1 MTRERVNA
9 MKSHLT
15 PKNPFKRADMRKLP
29 KRIALAGAVTA
40 ACMAMGLAAAQET
53 AVRGRM
59 LDHAAADPRAVDI
72 DGTRHLPRSGE
83 RELPKA
89 TFVLGDAREP
99 VATPAVVAASA
110 TPAAAER
117 SETETPQFASG
128 SDLLAAA
135 DRAQLDRIAGLV
147 KGRDKLRFEIVGH
160 TDAQPLSA
168 RSRERFADNHAL
180 GLARAQ
186 QVARYLTQRLGLPE
200 SAAAASSRG
209 PDEPVAAP
217 ASDPV
222 NWPANRR
229 VEVRVYWTDAAPAVA
244 NAPAA
249 APADPGVCRTFTAIG
264 TDDAPLRLSVDGQL
278 LDGKGAAGP
287 GGEGATSADRQ
298 RCVDV
303 QLERNQ
309 LRLQYDNL
317 SQPRRL
323 SAAAWPTT
331 VVAGDTV
338 RFAGYSNYLLFTA
351 KAELRI
357 FTANDVMQRRLLAT
371 LPLDTEMR
379 GEWQVPAGLLDR
391 LADGANGA
399 GGKLYY
405 RLRVYDRQ
413 GRFDET
419 DDLSLTVAERH
430 APETT
435 TPDPARELLRAY
447 GQNNVA
453 IANIPLAAGTV
464 TASGAAIRPGEKVRA
479 LGFAVPVDDNGRFVF
494 QQLVPRR
501 VQTGEIAVTDAQ
513 GATRSYRRDFDLP
526 ASDWFFVGQA
536 DLTVG
541 SNSVSGPAAIM
552 TNDKNRYGGGGWSEG
567 RIAGYAKGQLNDR
580 WTLTASVDTEERPLK
595 DLFRNLDRKDPTSLF
610 RRFDPEDSWTTFGD
624 DSTTIEDA
632 PTQGRF
638 YLRVDDGRSQAM
650 WGNFKLNFGDTELTR
665 VSRGLYGFHGRYL
678 GDESTSFGEARLKVD
693 TFAAEPGT
701 LAARE
706 EFRGTGGSLYYLRNQ
721 DITRGAERV
730 NIEIRDRDSGFVLK
744 RTQLVPS
751 SDYEIDYLQGRV
763 LLSAP
768 LPSLSDDGSLVRAG
782 GLTGMPTFLV
792 VDYEYT
798 PIASSL
804 DTLAIGGRVSW
815 WANDHVGVGVTASR
829 QDQIGADQRLA
840 GADITL
846 RKTENTY
853 LKGEF
858 ARSKGPGTAQLDS
871 LDGGFS
877 FSGRNGALGTT
888 LGNGP
893 TGNANAW
900 RLEGQADL
908 ADFEMKGGGRISAYA
923 QSRDA
928 GFSAPG
934 QYASNATRQVGLSA
948 AVPFGEK
955 GEGGELRL
963 KADRR
968 DERDGYNSSVLDAQY
983 GLRLSPDW
991 KLGLGMRYDDKTG
1004 DSLITSP
1011 SLPSTQAVSGERAD
1025 AAVQLEYT
1033 GNDRWSLYG
1042 FAQKTLRRTGTRLD
1056 NDRLGF
1062 GGRYRVSDKLALRGE
1077 LSTGDGGLAGK
1088 AGVDYQFDDRSNL
1101 YMTYVADTGRTDENL
1116 IGRGGSLVTGVRSR
1130 VADGLTM
1137 FTEHRHATGTQ
1148 PGLTHAYG
1156 VQYAPDTNWTL
1167 GVNFENGWV
1176 GAETLGATRREAVAL
1191 TAGYSSE
1198 RLKYSGG
1205 LEYRKDRTTAEA
1217 RTSWL
1222 VKNSFSWKVNDD
1234 ARWVGKFNWADS
1246 DSSTGALAA
1255 AKYTEAMLGYALRP
1269 ALDDRLNL
1277 LFKYTYLYD
1286 LSSPGQVVSAGGLD
1300 SSLGT
1305 VSTTGIDYQQRSHVF
1320 AIDATYDINERWT
1333 VGGKYAWRRGELR
1346 ASRDNSSP
1354 WFKSSAELAVLRV
1367 DWKLVRNWDWMVE
1380 WRSLRAK
1387 ELKDRKSGWVTA
1399 AYYHVNENLKVG
1411 VGYNFTDYS
1420 DNLTD
1425 MSYRSKGWF
1434 LNVLGKF

>member
-1 MTRERVNA
+1 MTRAKATAA
-9 MKSHLT
+9 MTRPQT
-15 PKNPFKRADMRKLP
+15 PNPIERADMRRRNCKTLP
-29 KRIALAGAVTA
+29 KRMALASAVAA
-40 ACMAMGLAAAQET
+40 ACFGMGLAAAQET

-59 LDHAAADPRAVDI
+59 LDHAAADPRAVEI
-72 DGTRHLPRSGE
+72 DGARRLPRSSE

-89 TFVLGDAREP
+89 TFVLGDERAVPAAPAASP
-99 VATPAVVAASA
+99 VAAPV
-110 TPAAAER
+110 ER
-117 SETETPQFASG
+117 SDASTPHFDSG
-128 SDLLAAA
+128 ADALSPA
-135 DRAQLDRIAGLV
+135 DRAQLDRIAEQV
-147 KGRDKLRFEIVGH
+147 KGRDGLRFEIVGH
-160 TDAQPLSA
+160 TDTQALSA
-168 RSRERFADNHAL
+168 KSRERFADNHAL

-186 QVARYLTQRLGLPE
+186 QAARHLTQRLGLPE
-200 SAAAASSRG
+200 TAAAASSRG
-209 PDEPVAAP
+209 PDAPVATP
-217 ASDPV
+217 ASDPA
-222 NWPANRR
+222 NWAANRR
-229 VEVRVYWTDAAPAVA
+229 VEVRVYWRDAPVAAAPV
-244 NAPAA
+244 A
-249 APADPGVCRTFTAIG
+249 APADPGVCRTFTAFG

-278 LDGKGAAGP
+278 LSPDGRQPSADGT
-287 GGEGATSADRQ
+287 TSADRQ

-323 SAAAWPTT
+323 SASAWPTT

-338 RFAGYSNYLLFTA
+338 RFAGYSNYLLFTS
-351 KAELRI
+351 KAELRVY
-357 FTANDVMQRRLLAT
+357 TANEAMQRRQVAT
-371 LPLDTEMR
+371 VPLDAGLR
-379 GEWQVPAGLLDR
+379 GEWQVPEGLLDR
-391 LADGANGA
+391 LPESAS
-399 GGKLYY
+399 GKLYY
-405 RLRVYDRQ
+405 RVRVYDRQ

-419 DDLSLTVAERH
+419 DDLSLTLVKRH
-430 APETT
+430 KPETGT
-435 TPDPARELLRAY
+435 PPDPARELLRGY
-447 GQNNVA
+447 GQNNIA
-453 IANIPLAAGTV
+453 IANIPLSAGTV
-464 TASGAAIRPGEKVRA
+464 TASGAAIRPGESVRA
-479 LGFAVPVDDNGRFVF
+479 LGFAVPVDESGRFVF

-513 GATRSYRRDFDLP
+513 GATRVYRRDFDLP
-526 ASDWFFVGQA
+526 TSDWFFVGQA

-595 DLFRNLDRKDPTSLF
+595 ELFRNLDRKDPTSLF
-610 RRFDPEDSWTTFGD
+610 RRFDPEDSWSTFGD
-624 DSTTIEDA
+624 DSTTVEDA

-678 GDESTSFGEARLKVD
+678 GEESTSFGEARLKVD
-693 TFAAEPGT
+693 AFAAEPGT

-730 NIEIRDRDSGFVLK
+730 TLEIRDRDSGLVLK
-744 RTQLVPS
+744 RTQLVPTT
-751 SDYEIDYLQGRV
+751 DYEIDYLQGRV

-782 GLTGMPTFLV
+782 GFTGMPTYLV

-798 PIASSL
+798 PLATSL
-804 DTLAIGGRVSW
+804 DTLAVGGRVSW
-815 WANDHVGVGVTASR
+815 WANDNVGVGVTASR
-829 QDQIGADQRLA
+829 QDQIGGDQRLA
-840 GADITL
+840 GVDLTL

-858 ARSKGPGTAQLDS
+858 ARSRGPGTTQLDS
-871 LDGGFS
+871 MDGGFS
-877 FSGRNGALGTT
+877 FTGRNGSLTNGPGNG

-893 TGNANAW
+893 TGSANAW

-908 ADFEMKGGGRISAYA
+908 GDFDIRGGGRVSAYA

-934 QYASNATRQVGLSA
+934 QYASNATRQVGVQA
-948 AVPFGEK
+948 TVPFGEK
-955 GEGGELRL
+955 AENGELRL

-968 DERDGYNSSVLDAQY
+968 DEQNGYNSSVLDAQY
-983 GLRLSPDW
+983 SLALSPEW
-991 KLGLGMRYDDKTG
+991 KLGLGLRYDDKTG
-1004 DSLITSP
+1004 DALITSP
-1011 SLPSTQAVSGERAD
+1011 SLPTTQAVSGERAD

-1033 GNDRWSLYG
+1033 GADRWSAYG
-1042 FAQKTLRRTGTRLD
+1042 FAQKTLRRTGTRLE

-1062 GGRYRVSDKLALRGE
+1062 GGRYRVNDKLALRGE
-1077 LSTGDGGLAGK
+1077 LSTGDGGFAGK
-1088 AGVDYQFDDRSNL
+1088 AGVDYQYDDRSSV
-1101 YMTYVADTGRTDENL
+1101 YMTYVSDTGRTDENL

-1130 VADGLTM
+1130 VGDGLTL
-1137 FTEHRHATGTQ
+1137 FTEHRQATGAQ

-1156 VQYAPDTNWTL
+1156 VQYAPDTHWTF

-1176 GAETLGATRREAVAL
+1176 GAETLGATRRQAVAF
-1191 TAGYSSE
+1191 TSGYSSE

-1205 LEYRKDRTTAEA
+1205 LEYRKDRTTAET

-1222 VKNSFSWKVNDD
+1222 VKNSFSWKVDD
-1234 ARWVGKFNWADS
+1234 DSRWIGKFNWADS
-1246 DSSTGALAA
+1246 DSTTGTLAA

-1269 ALDDRLNL
+1269 ALNDRLNL

-1286 LSSPGQVVSAGGLD
+1286 LSSPGQVVSGGVD
-1300 SSLGT
+1300 STLGT

-1320 AIDATYDINERWT
+1320 AIDATWDLSERWT
-1333 VGGKYAWRRGELR
+1333 LGGKYAWRRGELR
-1346 ASRDNSSP
+1346 ASRDSSAP

-1367 DWKLVRNWDWMVE
+1367 DWKLVRNWDWMLE
-1380 WRSLRAK
+1380 WRTLRAR

-1411 VGYNFTDYS
+1411 IGYNFTDYS

>member
-1 MTRERVNA
+1 MTRGKDTAA
-9 MKSHLT
+9 MTRQQT
-15 PKNPFKRADMRKLP
+15 PNPIERADMRRKKKALP
-29 KRIALAGAVTA
+29 KRMALASAVATA
-40 ACMAMGLAAAQET
+40 CLGMGLAAAQET

-59 LDHAAADPRAVDI
+59 LDHAAADPRAVEI
-72 DGTRHLPRSGE
+72 DGARRLPRSSE
-83 RELPKA
+83 RELPA
-89 TFVLGDAREP
+89 TA
-99 VATPAVVAASA
+99 PA
-110 TPAAAER
+110 
-117 SETETPQFASG
+117 
-128 SDLLAAA
+128 
-135 DRAQLDRIAGLV
+135 
-147 KGRDKLRFEIVGH
+147 
-160 TDAQPLSA
+160 
-168 RSRERFADNHAL
+168 
-180 GLARAQ
+180 
-186 QVARYLTQRLGLPE
+186 
-200 SAAAASSRG
+200 
-209 PDEPVAAP
+209 VAAP
-217 ASDPV
+217 AGPS
-222 NWPANRR
+222 
-229 VEVRVYWTDAAPAVA
+229 
-244 NAPAA
+244 
-249 APADPGVCRTFTAIG
+249 VCRTLTAFG

-278 LDGKGAAGP
+278 LSPDGKQPAAD
-287 GGEGATSADRQ
+287 GATSADRQ

-323 SAAAWPTT
+323 SASAWPTT

-338 RFAGYSNYLLFTA
+338 RFAGYSNYLLFTS
-351 KAELRI
+351 KAELRVY
-357 FTANDVMQRRLLAT
+357 TANEAMQRRQVT
-371 LPLDTEMR
+371 TVPLDAGLR
-379 GEWQVPAGLLDR
+379 GEWQVPEGLLDR
-391 LADGANGA
+391 LPESAS
-399 GGKLYY
+399 GKLYY
-405 RLRVYDRQ
+405 RVRVYDRQ

-419 DDLSLTVAERH
+419 DDLSLTLVKRH
-430 APETT
+430 KPETGMP
-435 TPDPARELLRAY
+435 PDPARELLRGY
-447 GQNNVA
+447 GQNNIA
-453 IANIPLAAGTV
+453 IANIPLSAGTV
-464 TASGAAIRPGEKVRA
+464 TASGAAIRPGESVRA
-479 LGFAVPVDDNGRFVF
+479 LGFAVPVDESGRFVF

-501 VQTGEIAVTDAQ
+501 MQTGEIAVTDVQ
-513 GATRSYRRDFDLP
+513 GATRVYRRDFDLP
-526 ASDWFFVGQA
+526 TSDWFFVGQA

-595 DLFRNLDRKDPTSLF
+595 ELFRNLDRKDPTSLF
-610 RRFDPEDSWTTFGD
+610 RRFDPEDSWSTFGD
-624 DSTTIEDA
+624 DSTTVEDA

-678 GDESTSFGEARLKVD
+678 GEESTSFGEARLKVD
-693 TFAAEPGT
+693 AYAAEPGT

-730 NIEIRDRDSGFVLK
+730 TLEIRDRDSGLVLK
-744 RTQLVPS
+744 RTQLVPTT
-751 SDYEIDYLQGRV
+751 DYEIDYLQGRV

-782 GLTGMPTFLV
+782 GFTGMPTYLV

-798 PIASSL
+798 PLATSL
-804 DTLAIGGRVSW
+804 DTLAVGGRVSW
-815 WANDHVGVGVTASR
+815 WANDNIGVGVTASR
-829 QDQIGADQRLA
+829 QDQIGGDQRLA
-840 GADITL
+840 GVDLTV

-858 ARSKGPGTAQLDS
+858 ARSRGPGTSQLDS
-871 LDGGFS
+871 TDGGFS
-877 FSGRNGALGTT
+877 FTGRNGSLTNG

-893 TGNANAW
+893 TGSASAW

-908 ADFEMKGGGRISAYA
+908 GDFDIRGGGRVSAYA
-923 QSRDA
+923 QSRGA

-934 QYASNATRQVGLSA
+934 QYASNATRQVGVQAS
-948 AVPFGEK
+948 VPFGEK
-955 GEGGELRL
+955 AENGELRL

-968 DERDGYNSSVLDAQY
+968 DEQNGYNSSVLDAQY
-983 GLRLSPDW
+983 SLALSPEW
-991 KLGLGMRYDDKTG
+991 KLGLGLRYDDKTG
-1004 DSLITSP
+1004 DALITSP
-1011 SLPSTQAVSGERAD
+1011 SLPTTQAVSGERAD

-1033 GNDRWSLYG
+1033 GADHWSAYG
-1042 FAQKTLRRTGTRLD
+1042 FAQKTLRRTGTRLE
-1056 NDRLGF
+1056 NDRIGL
-1062 GGRYRVSDKLALRGE
+1062 GGRYRVNDKLALRGE
-1077 LSTGDGGLAGK
+1077 LSTGDGGFAGK
-1088 AGVDYQFDDRSNL
+1088 AGVDYQYDDRSSV
-1101 YMTYVADTGRTDENL
+1101 YMTYVSDTGRTDENL

-1130 VADGLTM
+1130 VGDGLTL
-1137 FTEHRHATGTQ
+1137 FTEHRQATGAQ

-1156 VQYAPDTNWTL
+1156 VQYAPDTHWTF
-1167 GVNFENGWV
+1167 GVNFENGWI
-1176 GAETLGATRREAVAL
+1176 GAETLGATRRQAVAF
-1191 TAGYSSE
+1191 TSGYSSE

-1205 LEYRKDRTTAEA
+1205 LEYRKDRTTAET

-1222 VKNSFSWKVNDD
+1222 VKNSFSWKVDD
-1234 ARWVGKFNWADS
+1234 DSRWIGKFNWADS
-1246 DSSTGALAA
+1246 DSTTGTLAA

-1269 ALDDRLNL
+1269 ALNDRLNL

-1286 LSSPGQVVSAGGLD
+1286 LSSPGQVVSGGVD
-1300 SSLGT
+1300 STLGT

-1320 AIDATYDINERWT
+1320 AIDATWDLNERWT
-1333 VGGKYAWRRGELR
+1333 LGGKYAWRRGELR
-1346 ASRDNSSP
+1346 ASRDSSAP

-1367 DWKLVRNWDWMVE
+1367 DWKLVRNWDWMLE
-1380 WRSLRAK
+1380 WRTLRAK

>member
-1 MTRERVNA
+1 MTRGKDTAA
-9 MKSHLT
+9 MTRPQT
-15 PKNPFKRADMRKLP
+15 PNPIERADMKRKKKALP
-29 KRIALAGAVTA
+29 KRMALAGAVAA
-40 ACMAMGLAAAQET
+40 ACLSMGLASAQES

-59 LDHAAADPRAVDI
+59 LDRAAADPRAVEI
-72 DGTRHLPRSGE
+72 DGARHLPRSSE

-89 TFVLGDAREP
+89 TFVLGDERAAQP
-99 VATPAVVAASA
+99 SAVAAAPAATPV
-110 TPAAAER
+110 ER
-117 SETETPQFASG
+117 SQAGTPHFDSG
-128 SDLLAAA
+128 ADGLSSA
-135 DRAQLDRIAGLV
+135 DRAQLDRIADQV
-147 KGRDKLRFEIVGH
+147 KGRDGLRFEIVGH
-160 TDAQPLSA
+160 TDTQALSA
-168 RSRERFADNHAL
+168 KSRERFADNHAL

-186 QVARYLTQRLGLPE
+186 QAARYITQRLGLPE
-200 SAAAASSRG
+200 TAASASSRG
-209 PDEPVAAP
+209 PDAPVATP
-217 ASDPV
+217 ATDPA
-222 NWPANRR
+222 NWAANRR
-229 VEVRVYWTDAAPAVA
+229 VEVRVYWRDAPVATAPV
-244 NAPAA
+244 A
-249 APADPGVCRTFTAIG
+249 APADPGVCRTFTAFG

-278 LDGKGAAGP
+278 LPADGKQPAADGT
-287 GGEGATSADRQ
+287 TSADRQ

-323 SAAAWPTT
+323 SASAWPTT

-338 RFAGYSNYLLFTA
+338 RFAGYSNYLLFTS
-351 KAELRI
+351 KAELRVY
-357 FTANDVMQRRLLAT
+357 TANEAMQRRLLAT
-371 LPLDTEMR
+371 VPLDAGLR
-379 GEWQVPAGLLDR
+379 GEWQVPEGLLDR
-391 LADGANGA
+391 LPESAS
-399 GGKLYY
+399 GKLYY
-405 RLRVYDRQ
+405 RVRVYDRQ

-419 DDLSLTVAERH
+419 DDLSLTLAKRH
-430 APETT
+430 KPETG
-435 TPDPARELLRAY
+435 TPPDAARELLRGY
-447 GQNNVA
+447 GQNNIA
-453 IANIPLAAGTV
+453 IANIPLSAGTV
-464 TASGAAIRPGEKVRA
+464 TASGAAIRPGESVRA
-479 LGFAVPVDDNGRFVF
+479 LGFAVPVDEAGRFVF

-513 GATRSYRRDFDLP
+513 GATRVYRRDFDLP
-526 ASDWFFVGQA
+526 TSDWFFVGQA

-595 DLFRNLDRKDPTSLF
+595 ELLRNLDRKDPTSLF
-610 RRFDPEDSWTTFGD
+610 RRFDPEDSWSTFGD
-624 DSTTIEDA
+624 DSTTVEDA

-678 GDESTSFGEARLKVD
+678 GEESTSFGEARLKVD
-693 TFAAEPGT
+693 AFAAEPGT

-730 NIEIRDRDSGFVLK
+730 TLEIRDRDSGLVLK
-744 RTQLVPS
+744 RTQLVPTT
-751 SDYEIDYLQGRV
+751 DYEIDYLQGRV

-782 GLTGMPTFLV
+782 GFTGMPTYLV

-798 PIASSL
+798 PLATSL
-804 DTLAIGGRVSW
+804 DTLAVGGRVSW

-829 QDQIGADQRLA
+829 QDQIGGDQRLA

-858 ARSKGPGTAQLDS
+858 ARSRGPGTTQLDS
-871 LDGGFS
+871 MDGGFS
-877 FSGRNGALGTT
+877 FTGRNGSLTNG

-893 TGNANAW
+893 TGSASAW

-908 ADFEMKGGGRISAYA
+908 GDFDIRGGGRVSAYA

-934 QYASNATRQVGLSA
+934 QYASNATRQAGVQA
-948 AVPFGEK
+948 TVPFGEK
-955 GEGGELRL
+955 AENGELRL

-968 DERDGYNSSVLDAQY
+968 DEQNGYNSSVLDAQY
-983 GLRLSPDW
+983 SLALSPEW
-991 KLGLGMRYDDKTG
+991 KLGLGLRYDDKTG
-1004 DSLITSP
+1004 DALITSP
-1011 SLPSTQAVSGERAD
+1011 SLPTTQAVSGERAD

-1033 GNDRWSLYG
+1033 GADRWSAYG
-1042 FAQKTLRRTGTRLD
+1042 FAQKTLRRTGTRLE

-1062 GGRYRVSDKLALRGE
+1062 GGRYRVNDKLALRGE
-1077 LSTGDGGLAGK
+1077 LSTGDGGFAGK
-1088 AGVDYQFDDRSNL
+1088 AGVDYQYDDRSSV
-1101 YMTYVADTGRTDENL
+1101 YMTYVSDTGRTDENL

-1130 VADGLTM
+1130 VGDGLTL
-1137 FTEHRHATGTQ
+1137 FTEHRQATGAQ

-1156 VQYAPDTNWTL
+1156 VQYAPDTHWTF

-1176 GAETLGATRREAVAL
+1176 GAETLGATRRQAVAF
-1191 TAGYSSE
+1191 TSGYSSE

-1205 LEYRKDRTTAEA
+1205 LEYRKDRTTAET

-1222 VKNSFSWKVNDD
+1222 VKNSFSWKVDD
-1234 ARWVGKFNWADS
+1234 DSRWIGKFNWADS
-1246 DSSTGALAA
+1246 DSTTGTLAA

-1269 ALDDRLNL
+1269 ALNDRLNL

-1286 LSSPGQVVSAGGLD
+1286 LSSPGQVVSGGVD
-1300 SSLGT
+1300 STLGT

-1320 AIDATYDINERWT
+1320 AIDATWDLDERWT
-1333 VGGKYAWRRGELR
+1333 LGGKYAWRRGELR
-1346 ASRDNSSP
+1346 ASRDNSAP

-1367 DWKLVRNWDWMVE
+1367 DWKLVRNWDWMLE
-1380 WRSLRAK
+1380 WRTLRAK

-1411 VGYNFTDYS
+1411 IGYNFTDYS

>member
-1 MTRERVNA
+1 MNRPFA
-9 MKSHLT
+9 Q
-15 PKNPFKRADMRKLP
+15 NPSQRADMKRKLP

-40 ACMAMGLAAAQET
+40 ACMGMGLAAAQES

-59 LDHAAADPRAVDI
+59 HDQAAADPRAVDI
-72 DGTRHLPRSGE
+72 DGTRHLPRSSE

-89 TFVLGDAREP
+89 TFVLGDA
-99 VATPAVVAASA
+99 SA
-110 TPAAAER
+110 PAAAAGPTPPPVPGAER
-117 SETETPQFASG
+117 SDTGVPHFESG
-128 SDLLAAA
+128 ADGLAPA
-135 DRAQLDRIAGLV
+135 DRAQLDRIAAQV
-147 KGRDKLRFEIVGH
+147 KGRDGLRFEIVGH
-160 TDAQPLSA
+160 TDTQALSA
-168 RSRERFADNHAL
+168 KSRERFADNHAL

-200 SAAAASSRG
+200 DAAAASSRG
-209 PDEPVAAP
+209 PDAPVATP
-217 ASDPV
+217 ATDPA
-222 NWPANRR
+222 NWAANRR
-229 VEVRVYWTDAAPAVA
+229 VEVRVYWRDAPVAVA
-244 NAPAA
+244 PAPAA
-249 APADPGVCRTFTAIG
+249 ADPGVCRTFTAFG

-278 LDGKGAAGP
+278 LTADGKAAAGD
-287 GGEGATSADRQ
+287 GTNSADRQ

-323 SAAAWPTT
+323 SASAWPTT

-338 RFAGYSNYLLFTA
+338 RFAGYSNYLLFTS
-351 KAELRI
+351 KAELRV
-357 FTANDVMQRRLLAT
+357 FTANEAMQRRLVAT
-371 LPLDTEMR
+371 VPLDAALR
-379 GEWQVPAGLLDR
+379 GEWQVPEGLLNR
-391 LADGANGA
+391 VAEGAS
-399 GGKLYY
+399 GKLYY
-405 RLRVYDRQ
+405 RVRVYDRQ

-419 DDLSLTVAERH
+419 DDLSLTLAQRH
-430 APETT
+430 RPETGT
-435 TPDPARELLRAY
+435 PPDPARELLRGY
-447 GQNNVA
+447 GMNNIA
-453 IANIPLAAGTV
+453 IANIPLSAGTV
-464 TASGAAIRPGEKVRA
+464 TASGAAIRPGETVRA
-479 LGFAVPVDDNGRFVF
+479 LGFAVPVDESGRFVF

-513 GATRSYRRDFDLP
+513 GATRAYRRDFELP

-536 DLTVG
+536 DLTAG

-595 DLFRNLDRKDPTSLF
+595 ELFRNLDRKDPTSLF

-624 DSTTIEDA
+624 DSTAIQDA

-678 GDESTSFGEARLKVD
+678 GEESTSFGEARLKID
-693 TFAAEPGT
+693 AFAAEPGT

-730 NIEIRDRDSGFVLK
+730 TLEIRDKDSGFVLK

-782 GLTGMPTFLV
+782 GFTGMPTYLV

-798 PIASSL
+798 PLTTSL
-804 DTLAIGGRVSW
+804 DTLAVGGRVSW

-829 QDQIGADQRLA
+829 QDQIGGDQRLA
-840 GADITL
+840 GADLTL

-853 LKGEF
+853 FKGEF
-858 ARSKGPGTAQLDS
+858 ARSRGPGTGQLDS
-871 LDGGFS
+871 MDGGFS
-877 FSGRNGALGTT
+877 FTGRNGAVGNT

-893 TGNANAW
+893 TGSASAW

-908 ADFEMKGGGRISAYA
+908 GDFDIRGGGRVSAYA

-934 QYASNATRQVGLSA
+934 QYASNATRQFGVQA
-948 AVPFGEK
+948 TVPFGEK
-955 GEGGELRL
+955 AENGELRL

-968 DERDGYNSSVLDAQY
+968 DERDGYNSSVFDAQY
-983 GLRLSPDW
+983 SLALTPEW
-991 KLGLGMRYDDKTG
+991 KLGLGLRYDEKTG
-1004 DSLITSP
+1004 DALITSP
-1011 SLPSTQAVSGERAD
+1011 SLPTTQAVSGERAD

-1033 GNDRWSLYG
+1033 GSDRWSAYG
-1042 FAQKTLRRTGTRLD
+1042 FTQKTLRRTGTRLE

-1062 GGRYRVSDKLALRGE
+1062 GGRYRVNDKLALRGE
-1077 LSTGDGGLAGK
+1077 LSPGDGGFAGK
-1088 AGVDYQFDDRSNL
+1088 AGVDYQYDDRSNL
-1101 YMTYVADTGRTDENL
+1101 YMTYVSDTGRTDENL
-1116 IGRGGSLVTGVRSR
+1116 IGRGGTLVTGVRSR
-1130 VADGLTM
+1130 VGDGLTM
-1137 FTEHRHATGTQ
+1137 FTEHRQATGTQ

-1156 VQYAPDTNWTL
+1156 VQYAPDTRWTF

-1176 GAETLGATRREAVAL
+1176 GAETLGATRREAVAF
-1191 TAGYSSE
+1191 TTGYSSE

-1205 LEYRKDRTTAEA
+1205 LEYRKDRTTSET

-1222 VKNSFSWKVNDD
+1222 LKNSFTWKVDD
-1234 ARWVGKFNWADS
+1234 DSRWLGKFNWADS
-1246 DSSTGALAA
+1246 DSSTGVLAA

-1269 ALDDRLNL
+1269 AFNDRLNL
-1277 LFKYTYLYD
+1277 LFKYTFLYD
-1286 LSSPGQVVSAGGLD
+1286 LSSPGQVVSSGVD

-1305 VSTTGIDYQQRSHVF
+1305 VSTTAVDYQQRSHVF
-1320 AIDATYDINERWT
+1320 AIDATWDLNERWT
-1333 VGGKYAWRRGELR
+1333 LGGKYAWRRGDLR
-1346 ASRDNSSP
+1346 ASRDSSAP

-1380 WRSLRAK
+1380 WRSLRAR
-1387 ELKDRKSGWVTA
+1387 ELQDRKNGWVTA

>member
-1 MTRERVNA
+1 MTRPQ
-9 MKSHLT
+9 T
-15 PKNPFKRADMRKLP
+15 PNPIQRADMRRRKTLP
-29 KRIALAGAVTA
+29 KRMALAGAVTA
-40 ACMAMGLAAAQET
+40 ACLNMGLAAAQET

-59 LDHAAADPRAVDI
+59 LDQATADPRAVDI
-72 DGTRHLPRSGE
+72 DGARRLPRSSE

-89 TFVLGDAREP
+89 TFVLGDERAVP
-99 VATPAVVAASA
+99 AAVAASPVAASA
-110 TPAAAER
+110 ER
-117 SETETPQFASG
+117 SGTSTPHFDSG
-128 SDLLAAA
+128 ADGLLPA
-135 DRAQLDRIAGLV
+135 DRAQLDRIADQV
-147 KGRDKLRFEIVGH
+147 KGRDGLRFEIVGH
-160 TDAQPLSA
+160 TDTQPLSA
-168 RSRERFADNHAL
+168 KSRERFADNHAL

-186 QVARYLTQRLGLPE
+186 QAGRYLTQRLGLPE
-200 SAAAASSRG
+200 AAASATSRG
-209 PDEPVAAP
+209 PDAPVATP
-217 ASDPV
+217 AADPG
-222 NWPANRR
+222 NWAANRR
-229 VEVRVYWTDAAPAVA
+229 VEVRVYWRDAVVAPA
-244 NAPAA
+244 P
-249 APADPGVCRTFTAIG
+249 APADPGVCRTFTAFG

-278 LDGKGAAGP
+278 LSADGKLP
-287 GGEGATSADRQ
+287 SGEGMTSADRQ

-323 SAAAWPTT
+323 SASAWPTT

-338 RFAGYSNYLLFTA
+338 RFAGYSNYLLFTS
-351 KAELRI
+351 KAELRV
-357 FTANDVMQRRLLAT
+357 FTANDVMQRRLVAT
-371 LPLDTEMR
+371 VPLDAALR
-379 GEWQVPAGLLDR
+379 GEWQVPEGLLNR
-391 LADGANGA
+391 LAEGAS
-399 GGKLYY
+399 GKLYY
-405 RLRVYDRQ
+405 RVRVYDRQ

-419 DDLSLTVAERH
+419 DDLSLTLAQRH
-430 APETT
+430 KPETGT
-435 TPDPARELLRAY
+435 PPDPARELLRGY
-447 GQNNVA
+447 GQNNIA
-453 IANIPLAAGTV
+453 IANIPLSAGTV
-464 TASGAAIRPGEKVRA
+464 TASGAAIRPGESVRA
-479 LGFAVPVDDNGRFVF
+479 LGFAVPVDESGRFVF

-513 GATRSYRRDFDLP
+513 GATRAYRRDFELP

-595 DLFRNLDRKDPTSLF
+595 ELFRNLDRKDPTSLF
-610 RRFDPEDSWTTFGD
+610 RRFDPEDSWSTFGD

-678 GDESTSFGEARLKVD
+678 GEESTAFGEARLKVD
-693 TFAAEPGT
+693 AFAAEPGT

-730 NIEIRDRDSGFVLK
+730 TLEIRDRDSGFVLK

-782 GLTGMPTFLV
+782 GFTGMPTYLV

-798 PIASSL
+798 PLTSSL
-804 DTLAIGGRVSW
+804 DTLAVGGRVSW

-829 QDQIGADQRLA
+829 QDQIGGDQRLA

-853 LKGEF
+853 FKGEF
-858 ARSKGPGTAQLDS
+858 ARSKGPGTSQLDS

-877 FSGRNGALGTT
+877 FTGRNGAIGNT

-908 ADFEMKGGGRISAYA
+908 GDFDIRGGGRVSAYA

-934 QYASNATRQVGLSA
+934 QYASNATRQTGVQA
-948 AVPFGEK
+948 TVPFGEK
-955 GEGGELRL
+955 GQSGAGELRL

-983 GLRLSPDW
+983 ALTLSPEW
-991 KLGLGMRYDDKTG
+991 KLGLGLRYDDKTG
-1004 DSLITSP
+1004 DALITSP
-1011 SLPSTQAVSGERAD
+1011 SLPTTQAVSGERAD

-1033 GNDRWSLYG
+1033 GSDRWSAYG
-1042 FAQKTLRRTGTRLD
+1042 FAQKTLRRTGTRLE

-1062 GGRYRVSDKLALRGE
+1062 GGRYRVNDKLALRGE
-1077 LSTGDGGLAGK
+1077 VSTGDGGLAGK
-1088 AGVDYQFDDRSNL
+1088 AGVDYQYDDRSNL

-1130 VADGLTM
+1130 VGDGLTM
-1137 FTEHRHATGTQ
+1137 FTEHRQATGTQ

-1156 VQYAPDTNWTL
+1156 VQYAPDTRWTF
-1167 GVNFENGWV
+1167 GVNFENGWI
-1176 GAETLGATRREAVAL
+1176 GAETLGATRREAVAF
-1191 TAGYSSE
+1191 TTGYSSE
-1198 RLKYSGG
+1198 RMKYSGG
-1205 LEYRKDRTTAEA
+1205 LEYRKDRTAAET

-1222 VKNSFSWKVNDD
+1222 VKNSFSWKVDDD

-1246 DSSTGALAA
+1246 DSTTGTLAA

-1269 ALDDRLNL
+1269 ALNDRLNL

-1286 LSSPGQVVSAGGLD
+1286 LSSPGQVVSGGVD

-1320 AIDATYDINERWT
+1320 AIDATYDIDPRWT
-1333 VGGKYAWRRGELR
+1333 LGGKYAWRRGELR

-1367 DWKLVRNWDWMVE
+1367 DWKLVRNWDWMLE
-1380 WRSLRAK
+1380 WRTLRAK

>member
-1 MTRERVNA
+1 MNRPFA
-9 MKSHLT
+9 Q
-15 PKNPFKRADMRKLP
+15 NPSQRADMKRKLP

-40 ACMAMGLAAAQET
+40 ACMGMGLAAAQES

-59 LDHAAADPRAVDI
+59 HDQAAADPRAVDI
-72 DGTRHLPRSGE
+72 DGTRHLPRSSE

-89 TFVLGDAREP
+89 TFVLGDASAP
-99 VATPAVVAASA
+99 VAAAGPTPPPV
-110 TPAAAER
+110 PGAER
-117 SETETPQFASG
+117 SDTGVPHFESG
-128 SDLLAAA
+128 ADGLAPA
-135 DRAQLDRIAGLV
+135 DRAQLDRIAAQV
-147 KGRDKLRFEIVGH
+147 KGRDGLRFEIVGH
-160 TDAQPLSA
+160 TDTQALSA
-168 RSRERFADNHAL
+168 KSRERFADNHAL

-186 QVARYLTQRLGLPE
+186 QVARYLTQRLGLPQD
-200 SAAAASSRG
+200 AAAASSRG
-209 PDEPVAAP
+209 PDAPVATP
-217 ASDPV
+217 ATDPA
-222 NWPANRR
+222 NWAANRR
-229 VEVRVYWTDAAPAVA
+229 VEVRVYWRDAPVAVA
-244 NAPAA
+244 PAPAA
-249 APADPGVCRTFTAIG
+249 ADPGVCRTFTAFG

-278 LDGKGAAGP
+278 LTADGKAAAGD
-287 GGEGATSADRQ
+287 GTGSADRQ

-323 SAAAWPTT
+323 SASAWPTT

-338 RFAGYSNYLLFTA
+338 RFAGYSNYLLFTS
-351 KAELRI
+351 KAELRV
-357 FTANDVMQRRLLAT
+357 FTANEAMQRRLVAT
-371 LPLDTEMR
+371 VPLDAALR
-379 GEWQVPAGLLDR
+379 GEWQVPEGLLNR
-391 LADGANGA
+391 LSEGAS
-399 GGKLYY
+399 GKLYY
-405 RLRVYDRQ
+405 RVRVYDRQ

-419 DDLSLTVAERH
+419 DDLSLTLAQRH
-430 APETT
+430 RPETGT
-435 TPDPARELLRAY
+435 RPDPARELLRGY
-447 GQNNVA
+447 GMNNIA
-453 IANIPLAAGTV
+453 IANIPLSAGTV
-464 TASGAAIRPGEKVRA
+464 TASGAAIRPGETVRA
-479 LGFAVPVDDNGRFVF
+479 LGFAVPVDESGRFVF

-513 GATRSYRRDFDLP
+513 GATRAYRRDFELP

-595 DLFRNLDRKDPTSLF
+595 ELFRNLDRKDPTSLF
-610 RRFDPEDSWTTFGD
+610 RRFDPEDSWSTFGD
-624 DSTTIEDA
+624 DSTAIQDA

-678 GDESTSFGEARLKVD
+678 GEESTSFGEARLKID
-693 TFAAEPGT
+693 AFAAEPGT

-730 NIEIRDRDSGFVLK
+730 TLEIRDRDSGFVLK

-782 GLTGMPTFLV
+782 GFTGMPTYLV

-798 PIASSL
+798 PLTTSL
-804 DTLAIGGRVSW
+804 DTLAVGGRVSW

-829 QDQIGADQRLA
+829 QDQIGGDQRLA
-840 GADITL
+840 GADLTL

-853 LKGEF
+853 FKGEF
-858 ARSKGPGTAQLDS
+858 ARSKGPGTGQLDS
-871 LDGGFS
+871 MDGGFS
-877 FSGRNGALGTT
+877 FTGRNGAVGNT

-893 TGNANAW
+893 TGSASAW

-908 ADFEMKGGGRISAYA
+908 GDFDIRGGGRVSAYA

-934 QYASNATRQVGLSA
+934 QYASNATRQFGVQA
-948 AVPFGEK
+948 TVPFGEK
-955 GEGGELRL
+955 AENGELRL

-968 DERDGYNSSVLDAQY
+968 DERDGYNSSVFDAQY
-983 GLRLSPDW
+983 SLALTPEW
-991 KLGLGMRYDDKTG
+991 KLGLGLRYDEKTG
-1004 DSLITSP
+1004 DALITSP
-1011 SLPSTQAVSGERAD
+1011 SLPTTQAVSGERAD

-1033 GNDRWSLYG
+1033 GSDRWSAYG
-1042 FAQKTLRRTGTRLD
+1042 FTQKTLRRTGTRLE

-1062 GGRYRVSDKLALRGE
+1062 GGRYRVNDKLALRGE
-1077 LSTGDGGLAGK
+1077 LSTGDGGFAGK
-1088 AGVDYQFDDRSNL
+1088 AGVDYQYDDRSNL
-1101 YMTYVADTGRTDENL
+1101 YMTYVSDTGRTDENL
-1116 IGRGGSLVTGVRSR
+1116 IGRGGTLVTGVRSR
-1130 VADGLTM
+1130 VGDGLTM
-1137 FTEHRHATGTQ
+1137 FTEHRQATGTQ

-1156 VQYAPDTNWTL
+1156 VQYAPDTHWTF

-1176 GAETLGATRREAVAL
+1176 GAETLGATRREAVAF
-1191 TAGYSSE
+1191 TTGYSSE

-1205 LEYRKDRTTAEA
+1205 LEYRKDRTTSET

-1222 VKNSFSWKVNDD
+1222 LKNSFTWKVDD
-1234 ARWVGKFNWADS
+1234 DSRWLGKFNWADS
-1246 DSSTGALAA
+1246 DSSTGVLAA

-1269 ALDDRLNL
+1269 AFNDRLNL
-1277 LFKYTYLYD
+1277 LFKYTFLYD
-1286 LSSPGQVVSAGGLD
+1286 LSSPGQVVSSGVD

-1305 VSTTGIDYQQRSHVF
+1305 VSTTAVDYQQRSHVF
-1320 AIDATYDINERWT
+1320 AIDATWDLNERWT
-1333 VGGKYAWRRGELR
+1333 LGGKYAWRRGDLR
-1346 ASRDNSSP
+1346 ASRDSSAP

-1380 WRSLRAK
+1380 WRSLRAR
-1387 ELKDRKSGWVTA
+1387 ELQDRKNGWVTA

>member
-1 MTRERVNA
+1 MTRERTTA
-9 MKSHLT
+9 MTRTAT
-15 PKNPFKRADMRKLP
+15 PNPIQRADMRRKLP
-29 KRIALAGAVTA
+29 KRMALAGAVTA
-40 ACMAMGLAAAQET
+40 ACLGMGLATAQGNAQSDAQGNVQGT
-53 AVRGRM
+53 AQDSAVRGRM
-59 LDHAAADPRAVDI
+59 LDRAAADPRAVEI
-72 DGTRHLPRSGE
+72 DGTRPLPRSSE

-89 TFVLGDAREP
+89 SFVPGD
-99 VATPAVVAASA
+99 
-110 TPAAAER
+110 ER
-117 SETETPQFASG
+117 VPG
-128 SDLLAAA
+128 M
-135 DRAQLDRIAGLV
+135 
-147 KGRDKLRFEIVGH
+147 
-160 TDAQPLSA
+160 P
-168 RSRERFADNHAL
+168 
-180 GLARAQ
+180 
-186 QVARYLTQRLGLPE
+186 
-200 SAAAASSRG
+200 AAAAS
-209 PDEPVAAP
+209 
-217 ASDPV
+217 
-222 NWPANRR
+222 
-229 VEVRVYWTDAAPAVA
+229 
-244 NAPAA
+244 AA
-249 APADPGVCRTFTAIG
+249 APADPGVCRTFTAFG

-278 LDGKGAAGP
+278 LAADGTPSGGKGTGEGAT
-287 GGEGATSADRQ
+287 EGATSADRQ

-323 SAAAWPTT
+323 SASAWPTT

-338 RFAGYSNYLLFTA
+338 RFAGYSNYLLFTG
-351 KAELRI
+351 KAELRV
-357 FTANDVMQRRLLAT
+357 FTANDAMQRRLLAT
-371 LPLDTEMR
+371 VPLDAGLR
-379 GEWQVPAGLLDR
+379 GEWQVPEGLADR
-391 LADGANGA
+391 LAEGAA
-399 GGKLYY
+399 SRLYY
-405 RLRVYDRQ
+405 RVRVYDRQ

-419 DDLSLTVAERH
+419 DDLSLSLAKRH
-430 APETT
+430 KPETGT
-435 TPDPARELLRAY
+435 PPDPARELLRGY
-447 GQNNVA
+447 GNNNIA
-453 IANIPLAAGTV
+453 IANIPLSAGTV
-464 TASGAAIRPGEKVRA
+464 TASGAAIRPGESVRA
-479 LGFAVPVDDNGRFVF
+479 LGFAVPVDESGRFVF

-513 GATRSYRRDFDLP
+513 GATRAYRRDFDLP
-526 ASDWFFVGQA
+526 SSDWFFVGQA

-595 DLFRNLDRKDPTSLF
+595 ELFRNLDRKDPTSLF
-610 RRFDPEDSWTTFGD
+610 RRFDPEDSWSTFGD

-665 VSRGLYGFHGRYL
+665 VSRGLYGFYGRYL
-678 GDESTSFGEARLKVD
+678 GEESTSFGEARLKVD
-693 TFAAEPGT
+693 AFAAEPGT

-730 NIEIRDRDSGFVLK
+730 TLEIRDRDSGLVLK

-763 LLSAP
+763 MLSAP

-782 GLTGMPTFLV
+782 GFTGMPTYLV

-798 PIASSL
+798 PLATSL
-804 DTLAIGGRVSW
+804 DTLAVGGRVSW
-815 WANDHVGVGVTASR
+815 WANDHVGVGVTASK
-829 QDQIGADQRLA
+829 QDQVGGDQRLA

-858 ARSKGPGTAQLDS
+858 ARSKGPGTGQLDS

-877 FSGRNGALGTT
+877 FTGRNGSLASSLGGSIGSS

-893 TGNANAW
+893 TGTANAW

-908 ADFEMKGGGRISAYA
+908 GDYDIRGGGRVSAYA

-934 QYASNATRQVGLSA
+934 QYASNATRQVGVQA
-948 AVPFGEK
+948 TVPFGEK
-955 GEGGELRL
+955 GENGELRL

-968 DERDGYNSSVLDAQY
+968 DEQDGYNSSVLDAQY
-983 GLRLSPDW
+983 AVALSPNW
-991 KLGLGMRYDDKTG
+991 KLGLGLRYDDKTG
-1004 DSLITSP
+1004 DALITSP
-1011 SLPSTQAVSGERAD
+1011 SLPTTQAVSGERAD

-1033 GNDRWSLYG
+1033 GSDTWSAYG
-1042 FAQKTLRRTGTRLD
+1042 FAQKTLRRTGTRLE
-1056 NDRLGF
+1056 NDRLGL
-1062 GGRYRVSDKLALRGE
+1062 GGRYRVNDKLALRGE

-1088 AGVDYQFDDRSNL
+1088 AGVDYQYDDRSSL

-1130 VADGLTM
+1130 VGDGLTM
-1137 FTEHRHATGTQ
+1137 FTEHRQATGTQ

-1156 VQYAPDTNWTL
+1156 VQYAPDTRWTF
-1167 GVNFENGWV
+1167 GVNFENGWI
-1176 GAETLGATRREAVAL
+1176 GAETLGATRREAVAF
-1191 TAGYSSE
+1191 TTGYSSE
-1198 RLKYSGG
+1198 RMKYSGG
-1205 LEYRKDRTTAEA
+1205 LEYRRDRTTAET

-1222 VKNSFSWKVNDD
+1222 VKNSFSWKVDD
-1234 ARWVGKFNWADS
+1234 NARWVGKFNWADS
-1246 DSSTGALAA
+1246 DSTTGALDAA
-1255 AKYTEAMLGYALRP
+1255 RYTEATLGYALRP

-1286 LSSPGQVVSAGGLD
+1286 LSSPGQVVSGGVDAG
-1300 SSLGT
+1300 LGT
-1305 VSTTGIDYQQRSHVF
+1305 VSSTGIDYQQRSHVF
-1320 AIDATYDINERWT
+1320 AVDATWDVNERWT
-1333 VGGKYAWRRGELR
+1333 LGGKYAWRRGELR
-1346 ASRDNSSP
+1346 ASRDSSAP

-1367 DWKLVRNWDWMVE
+1367 DWKLVRRWDWMLE
-1380 WRSLRAK
+1380 WRTLRAK
-1387 ELKDRKSGWVTA
+1387 ELQDRKSGWVTA

-1425 MSYRSKGWF
+1425 MSYRAKGWF

>member
-1 MTRERVNA
+1 MTRAPHTA
-9 MKSHLT
+9 MTRPFT
-15 PKNPFKRADMRKLP
+15 PNPIQRADMRRQLP
-29 KRIALAGAVTA
+29 KRMALAGAVTA
-40 ACMAMGLAAAQET
+40 ACLGMGLAAAQDS

-59 LDHAAADPRAVDI
+59 LDQAGADTRAADI
-72 DGTRHLPRSGE
+72 DGVRRLPRGSE
-83 RELPKA
+83 RALPQA
-89 TFVLGDAREP
+89 
-99 VATPAVVAASA
+99 AVV
-110 TPAAAER
+110 PAAA
-117 SETETPQFASG
+117 T
-128 SDLLAAA
+128 
-135 DRAQLDRIAGLV
+135 
-147 KGRDKLRFEIVGH
+147 
-160 TDAQPLSA
+160 
-168 RSRERFADNHAL
+168 
-180 GLARAQ
+180 
-186 QVARYLTQRLGLPE
+186 
-200 SAAAASSRG
+200 
-209 PDEPVAAP
+209 
-217 ASDPV
+217 
-222 NWPANRR
+222 ANPNG
-229 VEVRVYWTDAAPAVA
+229 A
-244 NAPAA
+244 
-249 APADPGVCRTFTAIG
+249 ADPGVCRTFTAFG

-278 LDGKGAAGP
+278 RPADGVPAP
-287 GGEGATSADRQ
+287 GEGTTSADRQ

-323 SAAAWPTT
+323 SASAWPTT

-351 KAELRI
+351 KAELRV

-371 LPLDTEMR
+371 VPLDAGLR
-379 GEWQVPAGLLDR
+379 GEWLVPESLRER
-391 LADGANGA
+391 LAEGTA
-399 GGKLYY
+399 GKLYY
-405 RLRVYDRQ
+405 RVRVYDRQ

-419 DDLSLTVAERH
+419 DDLSLTLAQRH
-430 APETT
+430 RPETGLP
-435 TPDPARELLRAY
+435 PDPARELLRGY
-447 GQNNVA
+447 GNNNIA
-453 IANIPLAAGTV
+453 IANIPLTAGTV
-464 TASGAAIRPGEKVRA
+464 TASGAAIRPGESVRA
-479 LGFAVPVDDNGRFVF
+479 LGFAVPVDENGRFVF

-513 GATRSYRRDFDLP
+513 GATRAYRRDFDLP

-595 DLFRNLDRKDPTSLF
+595 ELFRNLERKDPTSLF
-610 RRFDPEDSWTTFGD
+610 RRFDPEDSWSTFGD

-678 GDESTSFGEARLKVD
+678 GEDATAFGEVRLKVD
-693 TFAAEPGT
+693 AFAAEPGT

-730 NIEIRDRDSGFVLK
+730 TLEIRDRDSGFVVK

-768 LPSLSDDGSLVRAG
+768 LPSLSDDGALVRAG
-782 GLTGMPTFLV
+782 GLTGMPAYLV

-798 PIASSL
+798 PLASSL
-804 DTLAIGGRVSW
+804 DTLAVGGRVSW

-829 QDQIGADQRLA
+829 QDQIGGDQRLA
-840 GADITL
+840 GADLTL

-853 LKGEF
+853 VKGEF
-858 ARSKGPGTAQLDS
+858 ARSKGPGTGQLDS
-871 LDGGFS
+871 MDGGFS
-877 FSGRNGALGTT
+877 FTGRNGALGNR
-888 LGNGP
+888 LGSLSGNGP
-893 TGNANAW
+893 TGNASAW

-908 ADFEMKGGGRISAYA
+908 GDYDIRGGGRVSAYA

-934 QYASNATRQVGLSA
+934 QYASNATRQVGMQA
-948 AVPFGEK
+948 TVPFGEK
-955 GEGGELRL
+955 AEHGELRL

-968 DERDGYNSSVLDAQY
+968 DERDGYNASVLDAQY
-983 GLRLSPDW
+983 ALALSPAW

-1004 DSLITSP
+1004 DALITSP
-1011 SLPSTQAVSGERAD
+1011 SLPTTQAVSGERAD
-1025 AAVQLEYT
+1025 AVVQLEYT
-1033 GNDRWSLYG
+1033 GSDTWSAYG
-1042 FAQKTLRRTGTRLD
+1042 FAQKTLRRTGTRLE
-1056 NDRLGF
+1056 NDRLGL

-1088 AGVDYQFDDRSNL
+1088 AGVDYQYDDRSNL

-1130 VADGLTM
+1130 VGDGLTM
-1137 FTEHRHATGTQ
+1137 FTEHRQATGAQ

-1156 VQYAPDTNWTL
+1156 VQYAPDTRWTF

-1176 GAETLGATRREAVAL
+1176 GAETLGATRREAVAF
-1191 TAGYSSE
+1191 TTGYSSE
-1198 RLKYSGG
+1198 QLKYSGG
-1205 LEYRKDRTTAEA
+1205 LEYRKDRTAAET

-1222 VKNSFSWKVNDD
+1222 VKNSLSWKVDDD

-1246 DSSTGALAA
+1246 DSTTGTLAA

-1269 ALDDRLNL
+1269 AFNDRLNL

-1286 LSSPGQVVSAGGLD
+1286 LSSPGQVVSGGVD

-1320 AIDATYDINERWT
+1320 AIDATWDLNERWT
-1333 VGGKYAWRRGELR
+1333 LGGKYAWRRGELR
-1346 ASRDNSSP
+1346 ASRDSSAP

-1380 WRSLRAK
+1380 WRTLRAR
-1387 ELKDRKSGWVTA
+1387 ELQDRKSGWVTA

>member
-1 MTRERVNA
+1 
-9 MKSHLT
+9 
-15 PKNPFKRADMRKLP
+15 MRKKLP
-29 KRIALAGAVTA
+29 KRMAVATAVTA
-40 ACMAMGLAAAQET
+40 ACFSMGWAAAQET

-59 LDHAAADPRAVDI
+59 LDRATADSRAVQI
-72 DGTRHLPRSGE
+72 NGERQLPSGSE

-89 TFVLGDAREP
+89 TFVLGDDRAA
-99 VATPAVVAASA
+99 VSVNAPAQGSAAQ
-110 TPAAAER
+110 PAER
-117 SETETPQFASG
+117 SDVGTPHFESGDDRLSASE
-128 SDLLAAA
+128 
-135 DRAQLDRIAGLV
+135 RAQLDRIADQV
-147 KGRDKLRFEIVGH
+147 KGREGLRFEVVGH
-160 TDAQPLSA
+160 TDTQPLSA
-168 RSRERFADNHAL
+168 KARARFADNRAL

-186 QVARYLTQRLGLPE
+186 QVAGYLTQRLGLPQ
-200 SAAAASSRG
+200 AAASALSRG
-209 PDEPVAAP
+209 PDQPVATP
-217 ASDPV
+217 ADDRK
-222 NWPANRR
+222 NWASNRR
-229 VEVRVYWTDAAPAVA
+229 VEVRVYWRDAVATAPMPAPAS
-244 NAPAA
+244 N
-249 APADPGVCRTFTAIG
+249 PGVCRTFTAFG

-278 LDGKGAAGP
+278 LSADGRQSVGDGT
-287 GGEGATSADRQ
+287 TSADRQ

-323 SAAAWPTT
+323 SASAWPTT

-338 RFAGYSNYLLFTA
+338 RFAGYSNYLLFTSQ
-351 KAELRI
+351 AELRVY
-357 FTANDVMQRRLLAT
+357 TANDAMQRRLLAT
-371 LPLDTEMR
+371 VALDAGLR
-379 GEWQVPAGLLDR
+379 GEWKVPDGLLDR
-391 LADGANGA
+391 LAEGAS
-399 GGKLYY
+399 GKLYY
-405 RLRVYDRQ
+405 RVRVYDRQ

-419 DDLSLTVAERH
+419 DDLSLTLVQRH
-430 APETT
+430 KPEAG
-435 TPDPARELLRAY
+435 PAIDPERELLRGY
-447 GQNNVA
+447 GNNNVA
-453 IANIPLAAGTV
+453 IANIPLSAGTV
-464 TASGAAIRPGEKVRA
+464 TASGAAIRPGEQVRA

-513 GATRSYRRDFDLP
+513 GVTRAYRRDFDLP
-526 ASDWFFVGQA
+526 SSDWFFVGQA

-595 DLFRNLDRKDPTSLF
+595 ELFRNLDRKDPTSLF
-610 RRFDPEDSWTTFGD
+610 RRFDPEDSWSTFGD

-665 VSRGLYGFHGRYL
+665 VSRGLYGFYGRYL
-678 GDESTSFGEARLKVD
+678 GEQSTSFGEARLKID
-693 TFAAEPGT
+693 AYAAEPGT

-721 DITRGAERV
+721 DITRGAERLS
-730 NIEIRDRDSGFVLK
+730 IEIRDRDSGFVLK

-763 LLSAP
+763 LLSSP
-768 LPSLSDDGSLVRAG
+768 LSSLSDDGSLVRAG
-782 GLTGMPTFLV
+782 GLTGMPAYLV

-804 DTLAIGGRVSW
+804 DTLAVGGRVSW

-829 QDQIGADQRLA
+829 QDQIGGDQRLA

-846 RKTENTY
+846 RKTESTY

-877 FSGRNGALGTT
+877 FTGRNGSVGSTFGSS

-893 TGNANAW
+893 TGNASAW

-908 ADFEMKGGGRISAYA
+908 GDFEIRGGGRVSAYA

-934 QYASNATRQVGLSA
+934 QYASNATRQVGVQA
-948 AVPFGEK
+948 TVPFGEK
-955 GEGGELRL
+955 GENGELRV

-968 DERDGYNSSVLDAQY
+968 DERDGYNASVLDAQY
-983 GLRLSPDW
+983 AVALSRDW
-991 KLGLGMRYDDKTG
+991 KLGLGLRYDDKTG
-1004 DSLITSP
+1004 DALITSP
-1011 SLPSTQAVSGERAD
+1011 SLPTSQAVEGERAD
-1025 AAVQLEYT
+1025 ATVQLEYT
-1033 GNDRWSLYG
+1033 GNDQWSLYG

-1056 NDRLGF
+1056 NDRLGV
-1062 GGRYRVSDKLALRGE
+1062 GGRYRVNDKLALRGE
-1077 LSTGDGGLAGK
+1077 VSTGDGGLAGK
-1088 AGVDYQFDDRSNL
+1088 AGVDYQYDDRSNL
-1101 YMTYVADTGRTDENL
+1101 YVTYAADTGRTDENL

-1130 VADGLTM
+1130 VGDGLTL
-1137 FTEHRHATGTQ
+1137 FTEHRQATGTQ

-1156 VQYAPDTNWTL
+1156 VQYAPDTRWTF
-1167 GVNFENGWV
+1167 GVNFENGWI
-1176 GAETLGATRREAVAL
+1176 GAETLGVTKREAIAF
-1191 TAGYSSE
+1191 TTGYSSE

-1205 LEYRKDRTTAEA
+1205 LEYRKDRTAVES

-1222 VKNSFSWKVNDD
+1222 VKNSFTWKVNED
-1234 ARWVGKFNWADS
+1234 ARWIGKFNWADS
-1246 DSSTGALAA
+1246 DSTSGSLAA
-1255 AKYTEAMLGYALRP
+1255 AKYTEAMLGYGLRP
-1269 ALDDRLNL
+1269 TMDDRLNL

-1300 SSLGT
+1300 SNLGA

-1320 AIDATYDINERWT
+1320 AIDATWDVNERWT

-1354 WFKSSAELAVLRV
+1354 WFKSSAELAVLRI

-1380 WRSLRAK
+1380 WRTLRAK
-1387 ELKDRKSGWVTA
+1387 ELKDRKSGFLTA

>member
-1 MTRERVNA
+1 MTRARVNA
-9 MKSHLT
+9 MPHPLT
-15 PKNPFKRADMRKLP
+15 TKTTPFLRADMRKLP
-29 KRIALAGAVTA
+29 KRIAIAGAVTA
-40 ACMAMGLAAAQET
+40 ACMTMGLAAAEES

-59 LDHAAADPRAVDI
+59 LDRAAADPRALEPGGGVLQQ
-72 DGTRHLPRSGE
+72 LPRSSE

-89 TFVLGDAREP
+89 TFVLGEAREN
-99 VATPAVVAASA
+99 
-110 TPAAAER
+110 PAAAPLAAAPAAAPVQR
-117 SETETPQFASG
+117 SASETPQFASG
-128 SDLLAAA
+128 SDLLGAT
-135 DRAQLDRIAGLV
+135 DRAQLDRIAEQV
-147 KGRDKLRFEIVGH
+147 RGRGQLRFEIVGH
-160 TDAQPLSA
+160 TDTQPLSA
-168 RSRERFADNHAL
+168 KARERFADNHAL

-186 QVARYLTQRLGLPE
+186 QVARYLTQRLGLPA

-209 PDEPVAAP
+209 PDAPVATP
-217 ASDPV
+217 ADDPL

-229 VEVRVYWTDAAPAVA
+229 VEVRVFWADAAPAGA
-244 NAPAA
+244 AAAP
-249 APADPGVCRTFTAIG
+249 APADPGLCRSFTAFG
-264 TDDAPLRLSVDGQL
+264 TDEAPLRLSVDGQL
-278 LDGKGAAGP
+278 LDAKGAAVA

-317 SQPRRL
+317 SAPRRL
-323 SAAAWPTT
+323 SASAWPTT
-331 VVAGDTV
+331 VVPGDTV

-357 FTANDVMQRRLLAT
+357 YTANDVMQRRLLAT
-371 LPLDTEMR
+371 LPLDTELR
-379 GEWQVPAGLLDR
+379 GEWQVPAGLLER
-391 LADGANGA
+391 LGDGT
-399 GGKLYY
+399 GGKLYW

-419 DDLSLTVAERH
+419 DDFSLSLAERH
-430 APETT
+430 APEKGTP
-435 TPDPARELLRAY
+435 PDPARELLRGY

-453 IANIPLAAGTV
+453 IANIPLSAGTV

-479 LGFAVPVDDNGRFVF
+479 LGFAVPVDDSGRFVF

-513 GATRSYRRDFDLP
+513 GATRAYRRDFDLP
-526 ASDWFFVGQA
+526 TSDWFFVGQA

-567 RIAGYAKGQLNDR
+567 RIAGYAKGQLDDR

-610 RRFDPEDSWTTFGD
+610 RRFDPEDSWSTFGD

-638 YLRVDDGRSQAM
+638 YLRVDDGRSHAM

-678 GDESTSFGEARLKVD
+678 GDESTSFGEARLKID
-693 TFAAEPGT
+693 AFAAEPGT

-730 NIEIRDRDSGFVLK
+730 SIEIRDRDSGFVLK

-782 GLTGMPTFLV
+782 GFTGMPTYLV

-804 DTLAIGGRVSW
+804 DTLAVGGRVSW

-829 QDQIGADQRLA
+829 QDQIGGDQRLA
-840 GADITL
+840 GVDLTL
-846 RKTENTY
+846 RKTETTY

-858 ARSKGPGTAQLDS
+858 ARSKGPGTGQYDS

-877 FSGRNGALGTT
+877 FTGRSSGLGGGL

-900 RLEGQADL
+900 RLEGQVDL
-908 ADFEMKGGGRISAYA
+908 ADYEIRGGGRISAYA

-934 QYASNATRQVGLSA
+934 QYASNATRQAGVSA

-955 GEGGELRL
+955 GELGELRL

-968 DERDGYNSSVLDAQY
+968 DEQDGYNSSVLDAQY
-983 GLRLSPDW
+983 SLALSPEW
-991 KLGLGMRYDDKTG
+991 KLGLGLRYDDKTG
-1004 DSLITSP
+1004 DALITSP
-1011 SLPSTQAVSGERAD
+1011 SLPTTQAVTGERAD

-1033 GNDRWSLYG
+1033 GSDRWRLYG

-1056 NDRLGF
+1056 NDRIGF
-1062 GGRYRVSDKLALRGE
+1062 GGKYRVNDKLALRGE

-1088 AGVDYQFDDRSNL
+1088 AGVDYQYDDRSSL

-1130 VADGLTM
+1130 VGDGLTL

-1156 VQYAPDTNWTL
+1156 VQYAPDTHWTF

-1191 TAGYSSE
+1191 SAGYSSE

-1205 LEYRKDRTTAEA
+1205 LEYRRDRTAAEA

-1234 ARWVGKFNWADS
+1234 ARWIGKFNWADS
-1246 DSSTGALAA
+1246 DSTSGALAA

-1286 LSSPGQVVSAGGLD
+1286 LSSPGQVVSAGSLD
-1300 SSLGT
+1300 SGLGT

-1320 AIDATYDINERWT
+1320 AIDATYDLNERWT
-1333 VGGKYAWRRGELR
+1333 IGGKYAWRRGELR
-1346 ASRDNSSP
+1346 PSRDSSAP

-1380 WRSLRAK
+1380 WRTLRAK
-1387 ELKDRKSGWVTA
+1387 ELKDRKSGFVTA

>member
-1 MTRERVNA
+1 MRR
-9 MKSHLT
+9 
-15 PKNPFKRADMRKLP
+15 KNKKTLP
-29 KRIALAGAVTA
+29 RRMALAGAVTA
-40 ACMAMGLAAAQET
+40 ACLSMGLAAAQET

-59 LDHAAADPRAVDI
+59 LDRAAADPRAVDI
-72 DGTRHLPRSGE
+72 DATRHLPRSSE

-89 TFVLGDAREP
+89 TFVLGDEREVPKAAAASP
-99 VATPAVVAASA
+99 VAMPV
-110 TPAAAER
+110 ER
-117 SETETPQFASG
+117 SDASTPHFDSG
-128 SDLLAAA
+128 ADALSPA
-135 DRAQLDRIAGLV
+135 DRVQLDRIAEQV
-147 KGRDKLRFEIVGH
+147 KGRDGLRFEIVGH
-160 TDAQPLSA
+160 TDTQALSA
-168 RSRERFADNHAL
+168 KSRERFADNHAL

-186 QVARYLTQRLGLPE
+186 QAARYLTQRLGLPE
-200 SAAAASSRG
+200 TAASASSRG
-209 PDEPVAAP
+209 PDAPVATP
-217 ASDPV
+217 ATDPA
-222 NWPANRR
+222 NWAANRR
-229 VEVRVYWTDAAPAVA
+229 VEVRVYWRDAPV
-244 NAPAA
+244 AA
-249 APADPGVCRTFTAIG
+249 APASASVDPGVCRTFTAFG

-278 LDGKGAAGP
+278 LSTDGKQPAADGT
-287 GGEGATSADRQ
+287 TSADRQ

-323 SAAAWPTT
+323 SASAWPTT
-331 VVAGDTV
+331 AVAGDTV
-338 RFAGYSNYLLFTA
+338 RFAGYSNYLLFTS
-351 KAELRI
+351 KAELRVY
-357 FTANDVMQRRLLAT
+357 TANEAMQRRLLAT
-371 LPLDTEMR
+371 VPLDAGLR
-379 GEWQVPAGLLDR
+379 GEWQVPEGLLDR
-391 LADGANGA
+391 MPESAT
-399 GGKLYY
+399 GKLYY
-405 RLRVYDRQ
+405 RVRVYDRQ

-419 DDLSLTVAERH
+419 DDLSLTMARRH
-430 APETT
+430 KPEAGTP
-435 TPDPARELLRAY
+435 PDPARELLRGY
-447 GQNNVA
+447 GQNNIA
-453 IANIPLAAGTV
+453 IANIPLSAGTV
-464 TASGAAIRPGEKVRA
+464 TASGAAIRPGESVRA
-479 LGFAVPVDDNGRFVF
+479 LGFAVPVDESGRFVF

-513 GATRSYRRDFDLP
+513 GATRVYRRDFDLP
-526 ASDWFFVGQA
+526 TSDWFFVGQA

-595 DLFRNLDRKDPTSLF
+595 ELFRNLDRKDPTSLF
-610 RRFDPEDSWTTFGD
+610 RRFDPEDSWSTFGD

-678 GDESTSFGEARLKVD
+678 GEESTSFGEARLKID
-693 TFAAEPGT
+693 AFAAEPGT

-730 NIEIRDRDSGFVLK
+730 TLEIRDRDSGLVLK
-744 RTQLVPS
+744 RTQLVPTT
-751 SDYEIDYLQGRV
+751 DYEIDYLQGRV

-782 GLTGMPTFLV
+782 GFTGMPTYLV

-798 PIASSL
+798 PLATSL
-804 DTLAIGGRVSW
+804 DTLAVGGRVSW

-829 QDQIGADQRLA
+829 QDQIGGDQRLA

-858 ARSKGPGTAQLDS
+858 ARSRGPGTSQLDS
-871 LDGGFS
+871 MDGGFS
-877 FSGRNGALGTT
+877 FTGRNGSLTNG

-893 TGNANAW
+893 TGSANAW

-908 ADFEMKGGGRISAYA
+908 GDFDIRGGGRVSAYA

-934 QYASNATRQVGLSA
+934 QYASNATRQVGVQAS
-948 AVPFGEK
+948 VPFGEK
-955 GEGGELRL
+955 GENGELRL

-968 DERDGYNSSVLDAQY
+968 DEQNGYNSSVLDAQY
-983 GLRLSPDW
+983 SLALSPEW
-991 KLGLGMRYDDKTG
+991 KLGLGLRYDDKTG

-1011 SLPSTQAVSGERAD
+1011 SLPTTQAVSGERAD

-1033 GNDRWSLYG
+1033 GADRWSAYG
-1042 FAQKTLRRTGTRLD
+1042 FAQKTLRRTGTRLE

-1062 GGRYRVSDKLALRGE
+1062 GGRYRVNDKLALRGE
-1077 LSTGDGGLAGK
+1077 LSTGDGGFAGK
-1088 AGVDYQFDDRSNL
+1088 AGVDYQYDDRSSV
-1101 YMTYVADTGRTDENL
+1101 YMTYVSDTGRTDENL

-1130 VADGLTM
+1130 VGDGLTM
-1137 FTEHRHATGTQ
+1137 FTEHRQATGTQ

-1156 VQYAPDTNWTL
+1156 VQYAPDTRWTF

-1176 GAETLGATRREAVAL
+1176 GAETLGATRRQAVAF
-1191 TAGYSSE
+1191 TSGYSSE

-1205 LEYRKDRTTAEA
+1205 LEYRKDRTTAET

-1222 VKNSFSWKVNDD
+1222 VKNSFSWKVDD
-1234 ARWVGKFNWADS
+1234 DSRWIGKFNWADS
-1246 DSSTGALAA
+1246 DSTTGTLAA

-1269 ALDDRLNL
+1269 ALNDKLNL

-1286 LSSPGQVVSAGGLD
+1286 LSSPGQVVSGGVD
-1300 SSLGT
+1300 STLGT

-1320 AIDATYDINERWT
+1320 AIDATWDLNERWT
-1333 VGGKYAWRRGELR
+1333 LGGKYAWRRGELR

-1367 DWKLVRNWDWMVE
+1367 DWKLVRNWDWMLE
-1380 WRSLRAK
+1380 WRTLRAK

-1411 VGYNFTDYS
+1411 IGYNFTDYS

>member
-1 MTRERVNA
+1 MTRGKDTAA
-9 MKSHLT
+9 MTRQQT
-15 PKNPFKRADMRKLP
+15 PNPIERADMRRKKKALP
-29 KRIALAGAVTA
+29 KRMALAGAVTA
-40 ACMAMGLAAAQET
+40 ACLGMGLAAAQES

-59 LDHAAADPRAVDI
+59 LDRAAADPRAIDI
-72 DGTRHLPRSGE
+72 DGARHLPRSSE

-89 TFVLGDAREP
+89 TFVLGDERAAATAPVASP
-99 VATPAVVAASA
+99 VATPA
-110 TPAAAER
+110 ER
-117 SETETPQFASG
+117 SDASTPHFDSG
-128 SDLLAAA
+128 ADALSPA
-135 DRAQLDRIAGLV
+135 DRARLDRIAEQV
-147 KGRDKLRFEIVGH
+147 KGREGLRFEIVGH
-160 TDAQPLSA
+160 TDTQALSA
-168 RSRERFADNHAL
+168 KSRERFADNHAL

-186 QVARYLTQRLGLPE
+186 QAARYITQRLGLPE
-200 SAAAASSRG
+200 TTAAASSRG
-209 PDEPVAAP
+209 PDAPVATP
-217 ASDPV
+217 ATDPA
-222 NWPANRR
+222 NWAANRR
-229 VEVRVYWTDAAPAVA
+229 VEVRVYWRDAPVA
-244 NAPAA
+244 ATPVA
-249 APADPGVCRTFTAIG
+249 APADPGVCRTFTAFG

-278 LDGKGAAGP
+278 LSPDGKQPAADGT
-287 GGEGATSADRQ
+287 TSADRQ

-323 SAAAWPTT
+323 SASAWPTT

-338 RFAGYSNYLLFTA
+338 RFAGYSNYLLFTS
-351 KAELRI
+351 KAELRVY
-357 FTANDVMQRRLLAT
+357 TANEAMQRRQVAT
-371 LPLDTEMR
+371 VPLDAGLR
-379 GEWQVPAGLLDR
+379 GEWQVPEGLLDR
-391 LADGANGA
+391 LPESAS
-399 GGKLYY
+399 GKLYY
-405 RLRVYDRQ
+405 RVRVYDRQ

-419 DDLSLTVAERH
+419 DDLSLTLVKRH
-430 APETT
+430 KPETGT
-435 TPDPARELLRAY
+435 PPDPARELLRGY
-447 GQNNVA
+447 GQNNIA
-453 IANIPLAAGTV
+453 IANIPLSAGTV
-464 TASGAAIRPGEKVRA
+464 TASGTAIRPGESVRA
-479 LGFAVPVDDNGRFVF
+479 LGFAVPVDENGRFVF

-513 GATRSYRRDFDLP
+513 GATRVYRRDFDLP
-526 ASDWFFVGQA
+526 TSDWFFVGQA

-595 DLFRNLDRKDPTSLF
+595 ELFRNMDRKDPTSLF
-610 RRFDPEDSWTTFGD
+610 RRFDPEDSWSTFGD
-624 DSTTIEDA
+624 DSTTVEDA

-678 GDESTSFGEARLKVD
+678 GEESTSFGEARLKID
-693 TFAAEPGT
+693 AFAAEPGT

-730 NIEIRDRDSGFVLK
+730 TLEIRDRDSGLVLK
-744 RTQLVPS
+744 RTQLVPTT
-751 SDYEIDYLQGRV
+751 DYEIDYLQGRV

-782 GLTGMPTFLV
+782 GFTGMPTYLV

-798 PIASSL
+798 PLATSL
-804 DTLAIGGRVSW
+804 DTLAVGGRVSW
-815 WANDHVGVGVTASR
+815 WANDNVGVGVTASR
-829 QDQIGADQRLA
+829 QDQIGGDQRLA
-840 GADITL
+840 GVDLTL

-858 ARSKGPGTAQLDS
+858 ARSRGPGTTQLDS
-871 LDGGFS
+871 TDGGFS
-877 FSGRNGALGTT
+877 FTGRNGSLTNG

-893 TGNANAW
+893 TGSANAW

-908 ADFEMKGGGRISAYA
+908 GDFDIRGGGRVNAYA

-934 QYASNATRQVGLSA
+934 QYASNATRQVGVQA
-948 AVPFGEK
+948 TVPFGEK
-955 GEGGELRL
+955 AENGELRL

-968 DERDGYNSSVLDAQY
+968 DEQNGYNSSVLDAQY
-983 GLRLSPDW
+983 SLALSPEW
-991 KLGLGMRYDDKTG
+991 KLGLGLRYDDKTG
-1004 DSLITSP
+1004 DALITSP
-1011 SLPSTQAVSGERAD
+1011 SLPTTQAVSGERAD

-1033 GNDRWSLYG
+1033 GADRWSAYG
-1042 FAQKTLRRTGTRLD
+1042 FAQKTLRRTGTRLE
-1056 NDRLGF
+1056 NDRLGL
-1062 GGRYRVSDKLALRGE
+1062 GGRYRVNDKLALRGE
-1077 LSTGDGGLAGK
+1077 LSTGDGGFAGK
-1088 AGVDYQFDDRSNL
+1088 AGVDYQYDDRSSV
-1101 YMTYVADTGRTDENL
+1101 YMTYVSDTGRTDENL

-1130 VADGLTM
+1130 VGDGLTM
-1137 FTEHRHATGTQ
+1137 FTEHRQATGAQ

-1156 VQYAPDTNWTL
+1156 VQYAPDTHWTF

-1176 GAETLGATRREAVAL
+1176 GAETLGATRRQAVAF
-1191 TAGYSSE
+1191 TSGYSSE

-1205 LEYRKDRTTAEA
+1205 LEYRKDRTAAET

-1222 VKNSFSWKVNDD
+1222 VKNSFSWKVDD
-1234 ARWVGKFNWADS
+1234 DSRWIGKFNWADS
-1246 DSSTGALAA
+1246 DSTTGTLAA

-1269 ALDDRLNL
+1269 ALNDKLNL

-1286 LSSPGQVVSAGGLD
+1286 LSSPGQVVSGGVD
-1300 SSLGT
+1300 STLGT
-1305 VSTTGIDYQQRSHVF
+1305 VSTTGVDYQQRSHVF
-1320 AIDATYDINERWT
+1320 AIDATYDIDPRWT
-1333 VGGKYAWRRGELR
+1333 IGGKYAWRLGELR
-1346 ASRDNSSP
+1346 ASRDSSAP

-1367 DWKLVRNWDWMVE
+1367 DWKLVRNWDWMLE
-1380 WRSLRAK
+1380 WRTLRAK

-1411 VGYNFTDYS
+1411 IGYNFTDYS

>member
-1 MTRERVNA
+1 MTRGKDTAA
-9 MKSHLT
+9 MTRQQT
-15 PKNPFKRADMRKLP
+15 PNPIERADMRRKKKALP
-29 KRIALAGAVTA
+29 KRMALASAVATA
-40 ACMAMGLAAAQET
+40 CLGMGLAAAQET

-59 LDHAAADPRAVDI
+59 LDHAAADPRAVEI
-72 DGTRHLPRSGE
+72 DGARRLPRSSE
-83 RELPKA
+83 RELPA
-89 TFVLGDAREP
+89 TA
-99 VATPAVVAASA
+99 PA
-110 TPAAAER
+110 
-117 SETETPQFASG
+117 
-128 SDLLAAA
+128 
-135 DRAQLDRIAGLV
+135 
-147 KGRDKLRFEIVGH
+147 
-160 TDAQPLSA
+160 
-168 RSRERFADNHAL
+168 
-180 GLARAQ
+180 
-186 QVARYLTQRLGLPE
+186 
-200 SAAAASSRG
+200 
-209 PDEPVAAP
+209 VAAP
-217 ASDPV
+217 AG
-222 NWPANRR
+222 
-229 VEVRVYWTDAAPAVA
+229 
-244 NAPAA
+244 
-249 APADPGVCRTFTAIG
+249 PGVCRTFTAFG

-278 LDGKGAAGP
+278 LSPDGKQPAAD
-287 GGEGATSADRQ
+287 GATSADRQ

-323 SAAAWPTT
+323 SASAWPTT

-338 RFAGYSNYLLFTA
+338 RFAGYSNYLLFTS
-351 KAELRI
+351 KAELRVY
-357 FTANDVMQRRLLAT
+357 TANEAMQRRLLAT
-371 LPLDTEMR
+371 VPLDAGLR
-379 GEWQVPAGLLDR
+379 GEWQVPEGLLDR
-391 LADGANGA
+391 LPESAS
-399 GGKLYY
+399 GKLYY
-405 RLRVYDRQ
+405 RVRVYDRQ

-419 DDLSLTVAERH
+419 DDLSLTLAKRH
-430 APETT
+430 KPEAG
-435 TPDPARELLRAY
+435 TPPDAARELLRGY
-447 GQNNVA
+447 GQNNIA
-453 IANIPLAAGTV
+453 IANIPLSAGTV
-464 TASGAAIRPGEKVRA
+464 TASGAAIRPGESVRA
-479 LGFAVPVDDNGRFVF
+479 LGFAVPVDDSGRFVF

-513 GATRSYRRDFDLP
+513 GATRVYRRDFDLP
-526 ASDWFFVGQA
+526 SSDWFFVGQA

-595 DLFRNLDRKDPTSLF
+595 ELLRNLDRKDPTSLF
-610 RRFDPEDSWTTFGD
+610 RRFDPEDSWSTFGD
-624 DSTTIEDA
+624 DSTTVEDA

-678 GDESTSFGEARLKVD
+678 GEESTSFGEARLKID
-693 TFAAEPGT
+693 AFAAEPGT

-721 DITRGAERV
+721 DITHGAERV
-730 NIEIRDRDSGFVLK
+730 TLEIRDRDSGLVLK
-744 RTQLVPS
+744 RTQLVPTT
-751 SDYEIDYLQGRV
+751 DYEIDYLQGRV

-782 GLTGMPTFLV
+782 GFTGMPTYLV

-798 PIASSL
+798 PLATSL
-804 DTLAIGGRVSW
+804 DTLAVGGRVSW
-815 WANDHVGVGVTASR
+815 WANDNVGVGVTASR
-829 QDQIGADQRLA
+829 QDQIGGDQRLA

-858 ARSKGPGTAQLDS
+858 ARSRGPGTSQLDS
-871 LDGGFS
+871 TDGGFS
-877 FSGRNGALGTT
+877 FTGRNGSLTNG

-893 TGNANAW
+893 TGSASAW

-908 ADFEMKGGGRISAYA
+908 GDFDIRGGGRVSAYA
-923 QSRDA
+923 QSRGA

-934 QYASNATRQVGLSA
+934 QYASNATRQVGVQA
-948 AVPFGEK
+948 TVPFGEK
-955 GEGGELRL
+955 AENGELRL

-968 DERDGYNSSVLDAQY
+968 DEQNGYNSSVLDAQY
-983 GLRLSPDW
+983 SLALSPEW
-991 KLGLGMRYDDKTG
+991 KLGLGLRYDDKTG
-1004 DSLITSP
+1004 DALITSP
-1011 SLPSTQAVSGERAD
+1011 SLPTTQAVSGERAD

-1033 GNDRWSLYG
+1033 GADRWSAYG
-1042 FAQKTLRRTGTRLD
+1042 FAQKTLRRTGTRLE
-1056 NDRLGF
+1056 NDRIGL
-1062 GGRYRVSDKLALRGE
+1062 GGRYRVNDKLALRGE
-1077 LSTGDGGLAGK
+1077 LSTGDGGFAGK
-1088 AGVDYQFDDRSNL
+1088 AGVDYQYDDRSSV
-1101 YMTYVADTGRTDENL
+1101 YMTYVSDTGRTDENL

-1130 VADGLTM
+1130 VGDGLTL
-1137 FTEHRHATGTQ
+1137 FTEHRQATGAQ

-1156 VQYAPDTNWTL
+1156 VQYAPDTRWTF
-1167 GVNFENGWV
+1167 GVNFENGWI
-1176 GAETLGATRREAVAL
+1176 GAETLGATRRQAVAF
-1191 TAGYSSE
+1191 TSGYSSE

-1205 LEYRKDRTTAEA
+1205 LEYRKDRTTAET

-1222 VKNSFSWKVNDD
+1222 VKNSFSWKVDD
-1234 ARWVGKFNWADS
+1234 DSRWIGKFNWADS
-1246 DSSTGALAA
+1246 DSTTGTLAA

-1269 ALDDRLNL
+1269 ALNDRLNL

-1286 LSSPGQVVSAGGLD
+1286 LSSPGQVVSGGVD
-1300 SSLGT
+1300 STLGT
-1305 VSTTGIDYQQRSHVF
+1305 VSTTGVDYQQRSHVF
-1320 AIDATYDINERWT
+1320 AIDATWDLNERWT
-1333 VGGKYAWRRGELR
+1333 LGGKYAWRRGELR
-1346 ASRDNSSP
+1346 ASRDSSAP

-1367 DWKLVRNWDWMVE
+1367 DWKLVRNWDWMLE
-1380 WRSLRAK
+1380 WRTLRAK